1 MAVHWLNA
9 ALKGLVEGVTEF
21 LPVSST
27 GHLILVND
35 LLPLTSDPTRVKQLD
50 NLFNIIVQFP
60 AILAVMLLFRSRLLA
75 SARAIP
81 QRPEARRFWIA
92 LFIAFLPLAITGII
106 FKNIIEDKLLNSFVV
121 ACALIAGGV
130 VLLFVEGLFK
140 SDRISRA
147 EDVTLGNALVI
158 GLAQCLALIPGTSR
172 SAATIVGGRMLGLS
186 RAAASEFS
194 FFLAIP
200 VLGGAFVYKL
210 AKEYHSIQWASDGPL
225 LLIGSLT
232 AFVSAWVVV
241 ALFIR
246 FLEKHSL
253 AVFGWYRI
261 VLGILVL
268 LFSKHA

>member
-1 MAVHWLNA
+1 MSHWLNA

-50 NLFNIIVQFP
+50 NLFNLVVQFP
-60 AILAVMLLFRSRLLA
+60 AILAVMLLYRSRLLE
-75 SARAIP
+75 SARGIP
-81 QRPEARRFWIA
+81 RRPESRRFWFA
-92 LFIAFLPLAITGII
+92 LFIAFLPLAVTGVI
-106 FKNIIEDKLLNSFVV
+106 FKNVIEEKLLNSVVV
-121 ACALIAGGV
+121 AWALIAGGI
-130 VLLFVEGLFK
+130 VLLFVESFFK
-140 SDRISRA
+140 SDRVTRA
-147 EDVTLGNALVI
+147 EDVTLGNAFVI

-200 VLGGAFVYKL
+200 VLGGAFAYKL
-210 AKEYHSIQWASDGPL
+210 AKEFHSIQWATDGPL

-232 AFVSAWVVV
+232 AFFSALLVVS
-241 ALFIR
+241 LFIR

-268 LFSKHA
+268 IFSKQA